1 MRLRLPLTVC
11 VLSVAGLLGV
21 LLTAD
26 GALAQGKGKGGGKKP
41 LVSAPASTK
50 PVTAAIPADTVTLQ
64 LTLRTR
70 DIGKKR
76 PRDLTPTKWDGTV
89 TLSHGRVTSIRT
101 WRGDPRDST
110 KGSGWKLSTH
120 RLIPRM
126 KNQLAKGYENMPFRN
141 AGLTLEL
148 AGTTP
153 QTKLS
158 FATEQGDFSFTLA
171 DIAFGVRKPFLKGLG
186 SAMRIPNTAKILVA
200 PTEDDFPSAAAAPDG
215 SLYVAYVAFT
225 HGKDFRAR
233 LVVPK
238 PLEDFKFLDQPVGGD
253 QVLLLKLKGGK
264 WTGPLAVTPTDQDVF
279 RTATAVDGKG
289 RAWMFWTAKKGDAW
303 NLFAR
308 SFSGGAMSKT
318 LQVTDTKTPDIFPV
332 ATTDKAGRVWVAWQA
347 FGKTNSD
354 IVAARQ
360 EGDGFGKP
368 IVVADGPGNEWTP
381 AIAASKDG
389 KVAVAWDT
397 YGKGDYD
404 VHCRVWS
411 GGTFGETVPVA
422 TSARGEMRPSI
433 SYDPSGR
440 LWIAYESAPDLW
452 GKDFGALE
460 QQGAALYRE
469 RTVDVRVLADG
480 KLKQTAMPVWEA
492 FALPSKKDAPV
503 KKKPS
508 DANKFAVPRI
518 VCDAAGRVWLAA
530 RSPRMGERGGPGT
543 TWYEHLVVYQ
553 NDAWSTDF
561 VVPKTDSIL
570 DNRPALVAKPDGSV
584 VYVGSTDGRQ
594 VAGGQLPSWLAKKVR
609 DEGGALAFGKR
620 SNPWPDR
627 INSELMM
634 AEITP
639 PAPGTKAA
647 PKLVAVVPPK
657 PGVPDA
663 WTTREVKDIARMR
676 KARTTVAGKTVQIWR
691 GEFHRHTELS
701 GDGGGDGLLMDMWR
715 YAIDIADF
723 DWIGNGDH
731 DNGGG
736 REYSWWITQKTTDM
750 LTRPGVFVPMFT
762 YERSNSYPD
771 GHRNVVF
778 DRRGIR
784 TLPRFR
790 PGLGKAMDDLP
801 ADAKRPNSPDTQMLY
816 RYLKFFDGICA
827 SHTSGTDMG
836 TDWRDSDR
844 KVEPVVEIYQGD
856 RQNYEMPG
864 APRSNTAQKSIGG
877 WRPLGFVSR
886 ALKMGIRF
894 GFQASSDHIST
905 HMSYCNVWVEAPTRE
920 ATLAALKR
928 RHVYGATD
936 NIIAD
941 VQCGEHFMGD
951 AFTTKVKPTLRIK
964 LVGTE
969 PFAKV
974 HIIKD
979 GNYVHTAQPKKREVD
994 FQWTD
999 FAPTAGATSYYY
1011 VRGEQEDGELVW
1023 VSPMWITYQ
1032 P

>member
-1 MRLRLPLTVC
+1 MRLRLPLIVC
-11 VLSVAGLLGV
+11 VLVFAGLL
-21 LLTAD
+21 LPAD
-26 GALAQGKGKGGGKKP
+26 GAPAQGKGKGKRGAKKAFVP
-41 LVSAPASTK
+41 APASTK
-50 PVTAAIPADTVTLQ
+50 PVTTAIPKDTVTLQ
-64 LTLRTR
+64 LILRTV
-70 DIGKKR
+70 DMNTKR
-76 PRDLTPTKWDGTV
+76 PRDLKPTKWDGTV
-89 TLSHGRVTSIRT
+89 TLSHGRVTSIQT
-101 WRGDPRDST
+101 WRRDPRDSVD
-110 KGSGWKLSTH
+110 GASWKLSTH

-126 KNQLAKGYENMPFRN
+126 RNQLARGYENMPFRN
-141 AGLTLEL
+141 AGLTVEL

-153 QTKLS
+153 QTKVS
-158 FATEQGDFSFTLA
+158 FATEQGDFSVTLA
-171 DIAFGVRKPFLKGLG
+171 EIPYGVRKKCLKSLVQV
-186 SAMRIPNTAKILVA
+186 MRIPTTREILVA
-200 PTEDDFPSAAAAPDG
+200 PTEDDFPSAALAPDG

-225 HGKDFRAR
+225 HGKDFRAK
-233 LVVPK
+233 LPVPK
-238 PLEDFKFLDQPVGGD
+238 PMEDFKILEQPVGGD
-253 QVLLLKLKGGK
+253 QVLLLKLKGGR
-264 WTGPLAVTPTDQDVF
+264 WTGPLAVTPTGQDVF
-279 RTATAVDGKG
+279 RTATAVDGRG
-289 RAWMFWTAKKGDAW
+289 RAWVFWTAKKDDAW

-308 SFSGGAMSKT
+308 SVSGGTMGKT
-318 LQVTDTKTPDIFPV
+318 LQLTDTKTPDIFPV
-332 ATTDKAGRVWVAWQA
+332 ATTDKAGRVWAAWQA

-360 EGDGFGKP
+360 EGDVFGKP
-368 IVVADGPGNEWTP
+368 VVVADGPGNEWTP

-389 KVAVAWDT
+389 EIAVAWDT

-404 VHCRVWS
+404 VYCRVWS
-411 GGTFGETVPVA
+411 GGRFGESIPVA

-433 SYDPSGR
+433 SYDPAGR

-460 QQGAALYRE
+460 EQGAALYRQ
-469 RTVDVRVLADG
+469 RTVAVRVLADG
-480 KLKQTAMPVWEA
+480 KLKQAAMPVWK
-492 FALPSKKDAPV
+492 ALEFPAKKGAPV

-508 DANKFAVPRI
+508 DANKFAVPRLI
-518 VCDAAGRVWLAA
+518 CDAAGRVWLAA

-543 TWYEHLVVYQ
+543 TWFEHLLIYRG
-553 NDAWSTDF
+553 DAWSTDF
-561 VVPKTDSIL
+561 VVPQTDNIL
-570 DNRPALVAKPDGSV
+570 DNRPAMVARPDGSV
-584 VYVGSTDGRQ
+584 AYVSSTDGRRF
-594 VAGGQLPSWLAKKVR
+594 AAGQLPSWLAQKVR
-609 DEGGALAFGKR
+609 GEGGMLKFAR
-620 SNPWPDR
+620 RPNPWPDR
-627 INSELMM
+627 INNELMM
-634 AEITP
+634 AEIDA
-639 PAPGTKAA
+639 PAPGKRVE
-647 PKLVAVVPPK
+647 PVLVAAEAPT
-657 PGVPDA
+657 PGTPDA

-676 KARTTVAGKTVQIWR
+676 AARTTVGGKQVRVWR

-750 LTRPGVFVPMFT
+750 LTLPGVFVPMFT
-762 YERSNSYPD
+762 YERSNRYPD

-784 TLPRFR
+784 TLPRYR

-801 ADAKRPNSPDTQMLY
+801 ADAKRPSSPDTQMLY
-816 RYLKFFDGICA
+816 RYLRYFDGICA

-905 HMSYCNVWVEAPTRE
+905 HMSYCTVWVEAPTRE
-920 ATLAALKR
+920 ATLTGLKR

-941 VQCGEHFMGD
+941 VKCGEHFMGD
-951 AFTTKVKPTLRIK
+951 AFTTKVKPTLKIK